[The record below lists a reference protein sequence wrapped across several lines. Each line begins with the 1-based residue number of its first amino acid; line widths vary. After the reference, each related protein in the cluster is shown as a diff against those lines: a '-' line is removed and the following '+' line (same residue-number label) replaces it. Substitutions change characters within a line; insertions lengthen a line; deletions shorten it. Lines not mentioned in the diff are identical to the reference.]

1 MSVQPPAQLVHASLR
16 SLQARV
22 FVIDSRMAVKS
33 RRWPGLDGAST
44 QAVAAWPDPG
54 AELREEQGLVL
65 EGCTASVSSDE
76 MSVHLSGRWEFRVR
90 PCEALNELGY
100 AGRNRHELLES
111 FDVPPLLVSVQGCP
125 QHRPSSHGHRIPE
138 A

>member
-76 MSVHLSGRWEFRVR
+76 MS
-90 PCEALNELGY
+90 ALNELGY

>member
-22 FVIDSRMAVKS
+22 FVIDSRES

-76 MSVHLSGRWEFRVR
+76 MSARR
-90 PCEALNELGY
+90 LGDLIDGW
-100 AGRNRHELLES
+100 AARS
-111 FDVPPLLVSVQGCP
+111 
-125 QHRPSSHGHRIPE
+125 
-138 A
+138 